1 MGSTKRLN
9 NCFATDNKNNLCFR
23 VSDIDITQNI
33 AIAGEER
40 RVTLPI
46 TWIQRLKKHVLVYS
60 SCGRILGNLPCKKI
74 DVNINS

>member
-40 RVTLPI
+40 RSHSTHHMDS
-46 TWIQRLKKHVLVYS
+46 TA
-60 SCGRILGNLPCKKI
+60 
-74 DVNINS
+74 